1 MLKLILADNQA
12 IFRAGIA
19 KVLAVEDEM
28 RIVAQAQTQ
37 EQMFMAL
44 DKFRAAVLIVAGG
57 FHSDFNA
64 VLQSANRNKTR
75 VVVLADTGES
85 AQRYMGA
92 GSHGVVYRNVT
103 SAALVDCVRKVARG
117 ETWVQDIAVPSEL
130 TENDMVGLRV
140 RDRLTA
146 KELRIVAL
154 IVQGYKNKEIASQL
168 GTTEQVIKNYLR
180 NVYDKIGVSD
190 RLELALFTI
199 HHRILNEAACGRSFF
214 SLLEIYSVG
223 QRFNFN
229 YEGEYAQNLLD
240 SSSCRSIGHCCN
252 RADGRYED
260 EAEGKGE
267 RQRGYRAKTRRNG
280 KVVVGSLEES
290 RLGNIS
296 EGPDTGIG
304 KRNCHG
310 NPGHG
315 TNGERC
321 WQF

>member
-44 DKFRAAVLIVAGG
+44 DKFRAAVL
-57 FHSDFNA
+57 
-64 VLQSANRNKTR
+64 
-75 VVVLADTGES
+75 VVLADTGES

-92 GSHGVVYRNVT
+92 GANGVVYRNVT

-117 ETWVQDIAVPSEL
+117 ENWGRDISVPSGL
-130 TENDMVGLRV
+130 TENAMVGLGGRA
-140 RDRLTA
+140 RLTA

-199 HHRILNEAACGRSFF
+199 HHRILNEAAAATAAAATPQAGAGVTS
-214 SLLEIYSVG
+214 
-223 QRFNFN
+223 
-229 YEGEYAQNLLD
+229 
-240 SSSCRSIGHCCN
+240 
-252 RADGRYED
+252 
-260 EAEGKGE
+260 
-267 RQRGYRAKTRRNG
+267 
-280 KVVVGSLEES
+280 
-290 RLGNIS
+290 
-296 EGPDTGIG
+296 
-304 KRNCHG
+304 
-310 NPGHG
+310 
-315 TNGERC
+315 
-321 WQF
+321 